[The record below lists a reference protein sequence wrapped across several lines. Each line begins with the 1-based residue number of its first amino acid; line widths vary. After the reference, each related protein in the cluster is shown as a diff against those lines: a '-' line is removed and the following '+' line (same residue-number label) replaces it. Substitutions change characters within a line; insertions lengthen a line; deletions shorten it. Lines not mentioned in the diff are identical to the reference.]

1 MQRARLDGLLEKLV
15 SLDTETH
22 KVQPGLLAPPLVLG
36 SVAQYVQGQGIR
48 GKLLDKPT
56 LREFFPKLLASD
68 RVIGGANIAYDML
81 VMAVDAAKRGI
92 DLMPLI
98 FKAYEEERVIDL
110 QIWQALD
117 AIANGTLNLDP
128 RTRLPL
134 RDPITNKI
142 GRYSLAICTDL
153 VLGRSNAKANDKY
166 RESYAL
172 FDDWPI
178 EMLPDEA
185 RVYPVDDAINTH
197 EIILAQAGL
206 IERPGPHVW
215 PSGGPGSEDRC
226 RVCGCSVYDASKACS
241 PRKFRSRN
249 WHDLAKQC
257 YTHFAMHLGAAWGFV
272 VDQDNVDTVEKR
284 VLAGRVEGAKP
295 FFDLGWFRWKREKGQ
310 LKRAKVQAP
319 IKRAVALAY
328 GATGT
333 CSFCNGEGKQPSPGA
348 TARTCGKKCGGPTC
362 ALCKGTGKRW
372 SKLRTCKPC
381 DGTGLV
387 LETAEVP
394 RTKGGKCKVC
404 EGAGRTDDGEC
415 EECEGDGIM
424 QGVAMGRDELFE
436 SGDEQLMNL
445 SEFGEQDKI
454 PETYI
459 PWLREARISMGL
471 DPEFAGLIPI
481 EVYRNIPLCLRPNV
495 LLETG
500 RTSYNGV
507 VQLLPRKGGIRECIV
522 ARPGK
527 VLCSVDYE
535 SGELITHG
543 QSCIWLVGYSE
554 LAKALNAGVKVH
566 NAFAATVLGIAYDD
580 FMVRFAQGETL
591 LKDVR
596 QAAKPANFGYPGRM
610 GAAKLVIQQR
620 KQGPDTVCERGST
633 WVIDDEATE
642 AAQKLDPNAE
652 PIKRRGYKGLRFCVV
667 MDGAKQC
674 GAFDDGTPNKV
685 SEWKGRPLN
694 AIVCKHCIECAER
707 LRGKWLEQWP
717 ENEEYFEKVSEFEEY
732 GQPLTEEQARVLLT
746 DEEFEYQNGHWHLA
760 PGEIVQHVSWRVRG
774 GKITADSVG
783 NAIANGF
790 FQGLLADATKSAL
803 RRVIREMYDSTFRM
817 PDGSVSPL
825 YGSRFILFAHDEL
838 IAELPEATAHEAAM
852 RLSAVMVEELRRY
865 CPDLAKA
872 CFAEPALM
880 RRWWKGATPW
890 YRDGGKK
897 PANANDR
904 LVPWDDRKMYPGPQ
918 KKAA

>member
-1 MQRARLDGLLEKLV
+1 MDRARLDSLLENLV
-15 SLDTETH
+15 SFDTETH
-22 KVQPGLLAPPLVLG
+22 RVQPGLLAPPVVLG
-36 SVAQYVQGQGIR
+36 SVAQFVPGKGIR
-48 GKLLDKPT
+48 GKLLDKPS
-56 LREFFPKLLASD
+56 LREVFPRLLASPTT
-68 RVIGGANIAYDML
+68 VIGGANIAYDML

-98 FKAYEEERVIDL
+98 FQAYEQGRVIDL

-117 AIANGTLNLDP
+117 AIADGTLGLDP
-128 RTRLPL
+128 RTRQAL
-134 RDPITNKI
+134 RDPITNKM

-172 FDDWPI
+172 FDDIPI
-178 EMLPDEA
+178 ELLPEEA

-197 EIILAQAGL
+197 EVILAQAGL
-206 IERPGPHVW
+206 IERPGHHVW
-215 PSGGPGSEDRC
+215 PSGGPGSDDRC
-226 RVCGCSVYDASKACS
+226 RHCGCSVYDASKACV
-241 PRKFRSRN
+241 PRKYRSRN
-249 WHDLAKQC
+249 WHDLANQC

-272 VDQDNVDTVEKR
+272 VDQEAVDKVETR
-284 VLAGRVEGAKP
+284 VLAGREEGAKP
-295 FFDLGWFRWKREKGQ
+295 FFDLGWFRWKKEKGQ

-319 IKRAVALAY
+319 IKRAIARAY
-328 GATGT
+328 GAIGT
-333 CSFCNGEGKQPSPGA
+333 CSFCDGSGKGPGKNA
-348 TARTCGKKCGGPTC
+348 VRRACGKKCTGVTC
-362 ALCKGTGKRW
+362 TLCSGTGQRW
-372 SKLRTCKPC
+372 DKLRTCKPC
-381 DGTGLV
+381 DGTGHI

-394 RTKGGKCKVC
+394 RTKGGKCKPC
-404 EGAGRTDDGEC
+404 DGAGNINGAEC
-415 EECEGDGIM
+415 EECEGEGIM

-459 PWLREARISMGL
+459 PWLREGRVLCKLG
-471 DPEFAGLIPI
+471 ELIDH
-481 EVYRNIPLCLRPNV
+481 VWCNIPLCLRPNV

-522 ARPGK
+522 ARAGR

-535 SGELITHG
+535 AGELITHG
-543 QSCIWLVGYSE
+543 QSCIWIVGYSR
-554 LAKALNAGVKVH
+554 LAEALNAGVKVH

-580 FMVRFAQGETL
+580 FMVRFSQGETL

-596 QAAKPANFGYPGRM
+596 QAAKPGNFGFPGRM

-620 KQGPDTVCERGST
+620 KQGPDTICANGST
-633 WVIDDEATE
+633 WVIDEEATD
-642 AAQKLDPNAE
+642 AAHKLDPNAE
-652 PIKRRGYKGLRFCVV
+652 PIKVRGYKGLRFCVL

-685 SEWKGRPLN
+685 SEWKHRPLN

-707 LRGKWLEQWP
+707 LRAKWLEQWP
-717 ENEEYFEKVSEFEEY
+717 ENSEYFDRVAEYEEH
-732 GQPLTEEQARVLLT
+732 GQPLTQAQARLLLT
-746 DEEFEYQNGHWHLA
+746 DAEYEYQNGHWHLA
-760 PGEIVQHVSWRVRG
+760 PGEIVQHVSNRIRG
-774 GKITADSVG
+774 ARITAESVG

-803 RRVIREMYDSTFRM
+803 RRVIREMYDVTFRM
-817 PDGSVSPL
+817 PDGSMSPL
-825 YGSRFILFAHDEL
+825 FGSRFILFAHDEL
-838 IAELPEATAHEAAM
+838 VAELPEDTAHEAGM
-852 RLSAVMVEELRRY
+852 RLSAIMVEELRRY
-865 CPDLAKA
+865 CPDMKKA
-872 CFAEPALM
+872 CAAEPALM

-897 PANANDR
+897 PLNENDR
-904 LVPWDDRKMYPGPQ
+904 LVPWDDRKLYPGPK
-918 KKAA
+918 KKAS